1 MRYTN
6 IGTDKIPLLALG
18 TWSWGT
24 GVNGGDKV
32 FGNALGIE
40 ELRPIYKAAMEKG
53 LNLWDTAYVYAMGQ
67 SEEILSAFMKENGDG
82 ITLSTKFTPPRKG
95 FVELELDEMLE
106 ISLARL
112 NREMVEI
119 YWIHKPGDVEKWTRA
134 VIPHVKSGKIKYVGV
149 SNHDLEQAKRAAEIL
164 AEEGIKLAAVQNH
177 FSLLYRGGE
186 ACGLLDWCKENDVK
200 FFSYMVLEQ
209 GALTGRFDAEH
220 PLPEGT
226 RRGSAFGVEELKAI
240 EPLIAKMRELGEKY
254 SADPAQIAIAWS
266 VAKGTIP
273 IIGVTKVKQV
283 ESGAAAVDVE
293 LTADEVAELERV
305 ADATGIKRLGTWE
318 KDMTV

>member
-1 MRYTN
+1 
-6 IGTDKIPLLALG
+6 
-18 TWSWGT
+18 
-24 GVNGGDKV
+24 
-32 FGNALGIE
+32 
-40 ELRPIYKAAMEKG
+40 
-53 LNLWDTAYVYAMGQ
+53 
-67 SEEILSAFMKENGDG
+67 
-82 ITLSTKFTPPRKG
+82 
-95 FVELELDEMLE
+95 
-106 ISLARL
+106 
-112 NREMVEI
+112 
-119 YWIHKPGDVEKWTRA
+119 
-134 VIPHVKSGKIKYVGV
+134 VKSGKIKYVGV